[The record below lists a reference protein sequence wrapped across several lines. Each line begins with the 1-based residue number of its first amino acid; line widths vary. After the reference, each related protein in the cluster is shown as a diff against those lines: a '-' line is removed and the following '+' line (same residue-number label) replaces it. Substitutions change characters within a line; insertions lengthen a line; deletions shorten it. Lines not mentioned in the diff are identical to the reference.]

1 MPIREMKMA
10 NSRFAVWDFFNPQGF
25 NRNGSDFQLFDFCV
39 CFRCLVL
46 HLIGI
51 CAPNFIANSKL
62 AFEFKKSCPITK
74 KILANT
80 HFTYWVSWTAFDTSG
95 PSFGVEQS
103 PVMNF
108 WKHSGKLHLN
118 LRNNKHLLR
127 VGHSFLS
134 TATAGASLRW
144 GEARPGNS
152 MKNET
157 CTIFNYSWNKLLPYG
172 DQIAT
177 VLLASGGF
185 LGWSVWILS
194 TFQPHHLL
202 HGTGRVETRKSR
214 EETGNLNQAC
224 KCIPLPTM
232 PKWKSINLTAS
243 FPQKSNKSIHSELIF
258 APLKPTVA
266 HTVGK
271 KHQTSSASSF
281 LGT

>member
-10 NSRFAVWDFFNPQGF
+10 NSSFAVWDFLTPQEF
-25 NRNGSDFQLFDFCV
+25 NRNGSDFQLFDSCV

-46 HLIGI
+46 HHLIGI

-74 KILANT
+74 KTLANT

-103 PVMNF
+103 PAMNF
-108 WKHSGKLHLN
+108 WKHSGKLDIN

-144 GEARPGNS
+144 GEAMPGNS
-152 MKNET
+152 MKNEI
-157 CTIFNYSWNKLLPYG
+157 CTIFNYFWKKSLPFG

-185 LGWSVWILS
+185 SWLIGMD
-194 TFQPHHLL
+194 TFHLPAAIQPPHLL
-202 HGTGRVETRKSR
+202 HGTGKVETRKSR
-214 EETGNLNQAC
+214 EETGNPNQTMQLHPCPNEAKMKIHHFNFNC
-224 KCIPLPTM
+224 FIPT
-232 PKWKSINLTAS
+232 KIK
-243 FPQKSNKSIHSELIF
+243 
-258 APLKPTVA
+258 
-266 HTVGK
+266 
-271 KHQTSSASSF
+271 
-281 LGT
+281 

>member
-1 MPIREMKMA
+1 M
-10 NSRFAVWDFFNPQGF
+10 SSFAVWDSLKPQGF
-25 NRNGSDFQLFDFCV
+25 NRNGSDFQLFDSCA

-46 HLIGI
+46 HHLIVI

-74 KILANT
+74 KTLANT

-108 WKHSGKLHLN
+108 WKHSGKPHLN

-152 MKNET
+152 MKNEI
-157 CTIFNYSWNKLLPYG
+157 CTIFNYFWNKLLPFG

-177 VLLASGGF
+177 MLLASGGF
-185 LGWSVWILS
+185 LVDRYGYLPHSSRPIYFMEQEGWKLGKVGRKPEIWIKHASVCLS
-194 TFQPHHLL
+194 QHQN
-202 HGTGRVETRKSR
+202 E
-214 EETGNLNQAC
+214 N
-224 KCIPLPTM
+224 PL
-232 PKWKSINLTAS
+232 
-243 FPQKSNKSIHSELIF
+243 F
-258 APLKPTVA
+258 
-266 HTVGK
+266 
-271 KHQTSSASSF
+271 
-281 LGT
+281 